1 MSRKA
6 IKDLSPEARE
16 ARRKYQKEWREKNP
30 EKVKEATRR
39 FWERKA
45 QAGKEAG

>member
-1 MSRKA
+1 MRK
-6 IKDLSPEARE
+6 KYEDLSPEARE
-16 ARRKYQKEWREKNP
+16 ARKKYQREWREKNP

-45 QAGKEAG
+45 LAGREAG